1 MNMTK
6 YRSHGFTL
14 IELMIALAVLGIIT
28 AIAYPGYQD
37 QVRKT
42 KRTDAI
48 IALTEAAQLQER
60 WFTQSG
66 SYTSDIARIGGSTSG
81 NGNYT
86 ISVSIPTGATCSS
99 GSKFYCYNLTATPQG
114 TQANDNTCKNFS
126 LNHTGKKEIS
136 GTGSASDCW

>member
-1 MNMTK
+1 MTK
-6 YRSHGFTL
+6 YKSHGFTL

-28 AIAYPGYQD
+28 AIAYPAYQD

-66 SYTSDIARIGGSTSG
+66 SYTNDIAQIGGSTSD

-86 ISVSIPTGATCSS
+86 ISISIPTGATCNS
-99 GSKFYCYNLTATPQG
+99 GSKFYCYNLTAIPQG
-114 TQANDNTCKNFS
+114 AQANDNACKNFS
-126 LNHTGKKEIS
+126 LDHTGKKEIS
-136 GTGSASDCW
+136 GTGSASNCW